1 MRVCILHTCFDTA
14 CSRCVFGLTG
24 ARWSCSAAGRCIAA
38 CTEAEESMFGDP
50 ISCILCVTVVM
61 RILVTPETK
70 SGVRA
75 LRART
80 PLFFL

>member
-61 RILVTPETK
+61 RMLVAPEKK

-75 LRART
+75 LRARP